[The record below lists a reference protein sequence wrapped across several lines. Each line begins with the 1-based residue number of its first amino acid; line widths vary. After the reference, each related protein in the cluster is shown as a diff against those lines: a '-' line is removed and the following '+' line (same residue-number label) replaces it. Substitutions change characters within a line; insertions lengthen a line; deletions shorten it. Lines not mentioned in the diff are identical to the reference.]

1 MAFAPKAFRTNDSTL
16 TGAKDRELNFE
27 FLVGPKIVGPDQVGT
42 HIFFSNLAFF
52 HKIE

>member
-1 MAFAPKAFRTNDSTL
+1 MAFAPKAFHMIDSAP

-42 HIFFSNLAFF
+42 HVFFSNLAFF